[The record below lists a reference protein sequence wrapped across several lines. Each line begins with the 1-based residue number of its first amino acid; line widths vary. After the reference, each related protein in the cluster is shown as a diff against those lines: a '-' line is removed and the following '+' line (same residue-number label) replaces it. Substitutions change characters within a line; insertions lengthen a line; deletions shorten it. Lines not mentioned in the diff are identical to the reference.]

1 MMFVRKITENI
12 KNLFGF
18 KRKNEFSQSWKS
30 ELDGYGQA
38 KKKKIKLPFDLE
50 NFFSQLANLRKKKS
64 HISRTEKRKKIS
76 LKILKFAGAIVLIG
90 ATVAVLKRPAVN
102 YASSLEF
109 FKIKEIWVY
118 GCSVCQVAEIKELA
132 NFDYNSSLFALNPGK
147 AESQLIKHPW
157 IKDAVVN
164 RIWPDGISIEVQ
176 EHRAAALLVRGEID
190 NGKMFYINSKG
201 GVIAQVKPGEEID
214 FPVITGLS
222 SIEEDLQELAL
233 QEAAEFLKLIARN
246 NPNLPAQAVSEL
258 HFDRVEGMVIRL
270 VDFPFPIYF
279 GRGDVKKKYKQLRN
293 VLAVLYKKQ
302 KKNIDISQVEYIRMD
317 YMNNKVLVAQSKSG

>member
-1 MMFVRKITENI
+1 MKFLRKITENI

-30 ELDGYGQA
+30 ELNGYGQIQ
-38 KKKKIKLPFDLE
+38 KKKIKLPFDLDK
-50 NFFSQLANLRKKKS
+50 FLSKLVSLRKQRS

-76 LKILKFAGAIVLIG
+76 LKIIKITGAIVVIAATIG
-90 ATVAVLKRPAVN
+90 VLKKPAVH

-118 GCSVCQVAEIKELA
+118 GCSVCQVSEIKELA
-132 NFDYNSSLFALNPGK
+132 NFDYNSSLFSLNPGR
-147 AESQLIKHPW
+147 AESQLIEHPW

-176 EHRAAALLVRGEID
+176 EHHAAALLVREEVD
-190 NGKMFYINSKG
+190 SGKMFYINSMG
-201 GVIAQVKPGEEID
+201 AIIAQVKPGDEID

-222 SIEEDLQELAL
+222 SIEEDSQKLAL
-233 QEAAEFLKLIARN
+233 QEAAEFLKLISRN

-258 HFDRVEGMVIRL
+258 HFDRVEGMIIRL
-270 VDFPFPIYF
+270 VEFPFPIYF
-279 GRGDVKKKYKQLRN
+279 GRGEVKKKYKQLRN